1 MKGEFIIMGNGKN
14 KAGAPP
20 PPKETV
26 VKKKSGCLL
35 GILLL
40 VILIALLLFLMKH
53 FKFGLFGDGEGD
65 GGSGSGNGTSASENI
80 DDRELNETIVDITV
94 LGNEYLYDNGKI
106 ELDPF
111 VNTVKEME
119 GKVNVHIKDDNAYQ
133 DTMQALID
141 ALEKEGIAYTT
152 PSAE

>member
-1 MKGEFIIMGNGKN
+1 MGNGKN

-65 GGSGSGNGTSASENI
+65 GGSGSGSGTSVSDTV
-80 DDRELNETIVDITV
+80 DDKSLEETVVDVTV

-106 ELDPF
+106 ELASFID
-111 VNTVKEME
+111 TVKKMD
-119 GKVNVHIKDDNAYQ
+119 GKINVHIKDDNAYQ

-141 ALEKEGIAYTT
+141 ALSKEGITYTT
-152 PSAE
+152 PTAE